1 MFINCVEGGYMS
13 KAKKTKTKK
22 WELIIAAIALVI
34 TAVVVTLIFT
44 SSFSVKLAEDKIE
57 ISDLFYSMNINYSD
71 IDIALYKT
79 EWVVGSRVNGTAT
92 SKISCGNFKNN
103 DYDNYKLYINNQV
116 KSYIYVKLKD
126 NTVIVF
132 NSSTTDETWQMY
144 KQLLAKMLLD
154 KF

>member
-1 MFINCVEGGYMS
+1 MS

-22 WELIIAAIALVI
+22 WELIVAAITLVI

-71 IDIALYKT
+71 IDTALYKT
-79 EWVVGSRVNGTAT
+79 EWVVGARVNGTAT
-92 SKISCGNFKNN
+92 SKISCGNFKNS
-103 DYDNYKLYINNQV
+103 DYGNYKLYINNEV

-126 NTVIVF
+126 NTIIVF